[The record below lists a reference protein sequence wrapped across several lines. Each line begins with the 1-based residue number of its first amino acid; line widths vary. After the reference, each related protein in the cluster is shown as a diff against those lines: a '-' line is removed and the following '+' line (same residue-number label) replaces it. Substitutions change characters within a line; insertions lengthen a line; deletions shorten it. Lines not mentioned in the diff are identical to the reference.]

1 MTGNTRGR
9 IAFAPHCNGQ
19 GHGVAQAASR
29 HIGRVLAAVV
39 LLAPLGACVG
49 TAYPV
54 AQPAAPVDTRQ
65 YALPADVLFPFN
77 SAVLRPEA
85 QAALADTLGQIR
97 SVYPYPAIRV
107 VGHTDSIGS
116 DAVNDALSRQRAE
129 AVKAWLAGAGIPP
142 AVVTA
147 EGRGRRE
154 PVAPN
159 TQPNGADNPA
169 GRAQNRRVQLIAS
182 PA

>member
-1 MTGNTRGR
+1 MEKGR
-9 IAFAPHCNGQ
+9 RNVGRLMAM
-19 GHGVAQAASR
+19 AA
-29 HIGRVLAAVV
+29 

-49 TAYPV
+49 AAYPV
-54 AQPAAPVDTRQ
+54 AAPPAAPAPDTRQ
-65 YALPADVLFPFN
+65 YALPADVLFPFG

-85 QAALADTLGQIR
+85 QAALSETLGQIR

-116 DAVNDALSRQRAE
+116 DPVNDVLSLRRAE

-142 AVVTA
+142 AVVVA

-159 TQPNGADNPA
+159 TLANGADNPA